1 MRYQLTPCSLTAAAI
16 MAAAA
21 TMILWPQLTHAA
33 TSAGGGLGGTGGAL
47 PWEGPL
53 TTIANSIKGPVA
65 YAISLI
71 GTVVTGAM
79 LVWGG
84 EINEFA
90 RRLIMLVLVISL
102 IVFASNILTTLFN
115 ASAVV

>member
-1 MRYQLTPCSLTAAAI
+1 MRTLLTRRSLLVAVALAAAGI
-16 MAAAA
+16 V
-21 TMILWPQLTHAA
+21 IFWPELAHAS
-33 TSAGGGLGGTGGAL
+33 TTRTNM
-47 PWEGPL
+47 PWEDPL
-53 TTIANSIKGPVA
+53 TRISNSIKGPVA